1 MFPQQVVLVLLR
13 SQDRLLVLNQD
24 NHQQLHSD
32 MKEEET
38 TIRGSQKDEEHAEVC
53 VCVQVCEYLVWS
65 LEPEHRM

>member
-24 NHQQLHSD
+24 DHQQLHSD
-32 MKEEET
+32 MKEET